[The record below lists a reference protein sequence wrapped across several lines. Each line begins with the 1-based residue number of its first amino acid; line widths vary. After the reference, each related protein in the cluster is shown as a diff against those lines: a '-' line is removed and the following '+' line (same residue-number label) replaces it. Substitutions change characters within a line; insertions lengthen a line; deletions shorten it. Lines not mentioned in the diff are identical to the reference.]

1 MIIIFQVLA
10 KDVGLPKP
18 RVDPVEQPGSGRIP
32 LNCVG
37 NVKRPINILEI
48 LDTLSSILYMYSI
61 KKNIVSKLINKN
73 LLGPHFHTLIRS
85 ELRRTRK
92 KYAYCP

>member
-61 KKNIVSKLINKN
+61 KK
-73 LLGPHFHTLIRS
+73 TLF
-85 ELRRTRK
+85 
-92 KYAYCP
+92 PN